1 MMSHC
6 FPSRCRPV
14 AISIVVS
21 VGIAVVVGGGCS
33 GRFEDKWSR
42 ARPKTYPTSG
52 RVLWNGEPV
61 ENAIVALDSEVH
73 KVTAV
78 GTTDSQ
84 GSFRLE
90 TYRPGDGAVAGGH
103 RVRIEKL
110 ETKSVTAD
118 GINQISVMPQKYC
131 KAATSG
137 LTATVTEDGKTEL
150 VFEVTGPRVEVRR

>member
-6 FPSRCRPV
+6 FSSRRRPV
-14 AISIVVS
+14 TGSIVISIALV
-21 VGIAVVVGGGCS
+21 IAGGGGCS
-33 GRFEDKWSR
+33 RQFEDKWSR

-52 RVLWNGEPV
+52 RVLWNGKPV

-73 KVTAV
+73 TVTAV
-78 GTTDSQ
+78 GTTDAQ
-84 GSFRLE
+84 GLFRLE
-90 TYRPGDGAVAGGH
+90 TYRPGDGAVAGRH

-118 GINQISVMPQKYC
+118 GINQISVMPQRYC

-137 LTATVTEDGKTEL
+137 LTATVTEDGKTKL
-150 VFEVTGPRVEVRR
+150 LFEVTGLRVEVRR